1 MRHIDDWDAIQ
12 EAGEYEDPAPGA
24 YIAVIRGV
32 EDVEEKEYLSIRWDF
47 AEGAYKGANQGTFDR
62 AGFWPSILRRSYKEK
77 ALRFFKSFKTS
88 VEMSNKGWRFDDR
101 NVQGLVGKYFGVVLG
116 EEEYRKNN
124 GDIGKRLY
132 VAQVRSCKAIQEG
145 DFKIPELK
153 RLEGR
158 PAPAAS
164 IPASEPVSAGFSPVG
179 DDDGDLP
186 F

>member
-12 EAGEYEDPAPGA
+12 EAGEYENPVPGA

-47 AEGAYKGANQGTFDR
+47 AEGAYKGANQETFDR
-62 AGFWPSILRRSYKEK
+62 AGFWPTVLMRSYKDT

-88 VEMSNKGWRFDDR
+88 VEMSNKGYIFNDR

-116 EEEYRKNN
+116 DEEYRKNN
-124 GDIGKRLY
+124 GDTGTRLY
-132 VAQVRSCKAIQEG
+132 VAQVHSCKAIQDG
-145 DFKIPELK
+145 DFKVPERKKLAGQAP
-153 RLEGR
+153 RAAQTAR
-158 PAPAAS
+158 P
-164 IPASEPVSAGFSPVG
+164 VYVGFLG
-179 DDDGDLP
+179 DDDDGEIP